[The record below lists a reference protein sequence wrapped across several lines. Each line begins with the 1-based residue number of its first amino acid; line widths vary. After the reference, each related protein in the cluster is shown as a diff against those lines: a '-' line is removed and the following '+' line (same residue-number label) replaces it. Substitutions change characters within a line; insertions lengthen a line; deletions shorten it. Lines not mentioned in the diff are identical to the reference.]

1 MSAIGRFLEFSV
13 QTPDILESLHFY
25 KSLGFVELE
34 IGDVWPHRYAVVSDG
49 ELNIGLHD
57 RAFDAPAIAFMQH
70 DLAKHARSMTDHG
83 FKFKIM
89 RLDEDVFNELG
100 FSDRDGHAISML
112 EARTFHAS
120 EETEN
125 DSICGSWFELT
136 LPVKDALRAA
146 QFWAPIAPTLLE
158 IREEPTTH
166 MRFEADGVPLGL
178 SESIAV
184 QAPSLCFKCP
194 DRHGLMGLL
203 EQRGMDFEKFP
214 GFEGAFVA
222 IKAPEGTTLYVF
234 DEDFL
239 GEKYEVDET
248 GDVRDFPGKKKRAKK
263 KKVAKKKKRSKK
275 KK

>member
-1 MSAIGRFLEFSV
+1 MR
-13 QTPDILESLHFY
+13 TPDILDSLHFY
-25 KSLGFVELE
+25 KTRGFVELE
-34 IGDVWPHRYAVVSDG
+34 IGDVWSHKYAVVSDG

-57 RAFDAPAIAFMQH
+57 RAFDAPAITFMQH

-83 FKFKIM
+83 FKFKTM
-89 RLDEDVFNELG
+89 RLDADVFNELG
-100 FSDRDGHAISML
+100 FSDRDGHAILML
-112 EARTFHAS
+112 EARTFNAR
-120 EETEN
+120 EEAEN

-158 IREEPTTH
+158 MREEPTTH
-166 MRFEADGVPLGL
+166 MRFEADGIPLGL

-194 DRHGLMGLL
+194 DRHGLMGFL

-222 IKAPEGTTLYVF
+222 IKAPEGTTLYAF
-234 DEDFL
+234 DEAVP

-248 GDVRDFPGKKKRAKK
+248 GDLRDFPRQ
-263 KKVAKKKKRSKK
+263 
-275 KK
+275 